1 MTGYMVKH
9 IRGELRQRFSR
20 CKHSIHDYPLEL
32 LLNSRWWTYC
42 NKGQLIK
49 QKNTMVTVIRT
60 NKTFDKSKCTETGES
75 TRNTVDVENW
85 KQTFSSKASE
95 RLQKPNHFNWTIN
108 TRLTITNV
116 EVEIKHSRKKMSSA
130 DRVFAS
136 SISHLLQQCC
146 TCSGWKKKKKKKKRK
161 KKEKK
166 RRKWV
171 RYRRWRSSSSSSSRR
186 RSFYPI
192 LNWSDPEI

>member
-75 TRNTVDVENW
+75 TRNTVDVEN
-85 KQTFSSKASE
+85 
-95 RLQKPNHFNWTIN
+95 
-108 TRLTITNV
+108 
-116 EVEIKHSRKKMSSA
+116 
-130 DRVFAS
+130 
-136 SISHLLQQCC
+136 
-146 TCSGWKKKKKKKKRK
+146 
-161 KKEKK
+161 
-166 RRKWV
+166 
-171 RYRRWRSSSSSSSRR
+171 
-186 RSFYPI
+186 
-192 LNWSDPEI
+192 